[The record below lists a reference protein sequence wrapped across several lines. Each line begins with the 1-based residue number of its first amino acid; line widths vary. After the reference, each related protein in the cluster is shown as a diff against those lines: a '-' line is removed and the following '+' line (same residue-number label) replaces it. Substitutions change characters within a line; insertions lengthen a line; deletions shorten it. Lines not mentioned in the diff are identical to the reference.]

1 MCVFCKEDNIRP
13 LLMMESDLSYAIC
26 SKNPITQLGHFLVIP
41 KSHAEDVL
49 SLSAAEQLDLF
60 ALYVAVLE
68 KVKSSIK
75 PEGINCLINEGKVA
89 GQTVPHLHIHII
101 CRMENDGINN
111 FRKDNGPKEIITED
125 DIHHFQNLF
134 T

>member
-26 SKNPITQLGHFLVIP
+26 SKNPITTFGHFLVIP

-49 SLSAAEQLDLF
+49 SLTAAEQLDLF

-68 KVKSSIK
+68 RVKLCIK
-75 PEGINCLINEGKVA
+75 PGGLNCLINEGRVA

-111 FRKDNGPKEIITED
+111 FRKDNGSKVTITEEE
-125 DIHHFQNLF
+125 IFHFQNLF